1 MKKLVLRNITKYD
14 IMISDLRFKVP
25 AGRSIDIFNK
35 NNRLLPQDI
44 INSYNSGSIKKL
56 LGRYLTEEV
65 EVKELPKIPILVSK
79 NEKIVFPQRAR
90 QNIIIEVS
98 DLAKEDEINKL
109 SLDED
114 DELLKELSLDNG
126 IQEDLPVSIKK
137 EE

>member
-1 MKKLVLRNITKYD
+1 MKKLVLRNVTKHD
-14 IMISDLRFKVP
+14 VMISDLRFKIP
-25 AGRSIDIFNK
+25 AGRSIDLFNK
-35 NNRLLPQDI
+35 NNRLLSEDI

-56 LGRYLTEEV
+56 LNRFLTEEV
-65 EVKELPKIPILVSK
+65 EVKELPKIPIIVSK

-114 DELLKELSLDNG
+114 DELLKELYLNND
-126 IQEDLPVSIKK
+126 IQENLPVSIKTEK
-137 EE
+137 